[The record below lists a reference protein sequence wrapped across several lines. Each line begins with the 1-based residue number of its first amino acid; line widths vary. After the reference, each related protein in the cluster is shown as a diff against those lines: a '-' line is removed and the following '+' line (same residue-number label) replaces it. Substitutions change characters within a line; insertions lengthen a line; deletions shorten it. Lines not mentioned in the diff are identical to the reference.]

1 MNENENDLAAY
12 LKAAGQNG
20 VTETIALTTQELIMI
35 HTIAQAAANAEDRVG
50 FDGGSIQYLNDRA
63 IEEID
68 VAGKHI
74 VLFSVQLAPD
84 HYRLFVL
91 AKMWISDHP
100 VQVMVDADAD
110 MVAELQKPK
119 YNISR
124 FA

>member
-1 MNENENDLAAY
+1 MNENENELAAY
-12 LKAAGQNG
+12 LKAAGQIG
-20 VTETIALTTQELIMI
+20 VTETIALTPQELIMI
-35 HTIAQAAANAEDRVG
+35 HTIAQAAANAEDRVD